1 MTETEIV
8 KKDLEEIYIG
18 NLNTVDV
25 ESETAFKGEKRLFFS
40 MGVKGDSLYQP

>member
-18 NLNTVDV
+18 NLNTVDG
-25 ESETAFKGEKRLFFS
+25 SETAFKGEKRLFFS